1 MPAIQIARLRLQIAK
16 LSEGLTN
23 PPVFLQNLHDLL
35 YFYADRT
42 FRPGQIS
49 NRVSLTP
56 AYQAPAPVLREIEET
71 ISAYLAANRQPGL
84 ALLDTLWADNYLEP
98 RLLAVRA
105 LGKLPP
111 DPLDMVIDRIRAWA
125 QPGEEKQILEAIL
138 NDGTVRLRQ
147 MAPQVLL
154 DMIGEW
160 LQNSQ
165 IAFQS
170 IGLQALLSL
179 LRDPQF
185 ENLPAV
191 FRLFSPL
198 LETSQSNLQPILLE
212 IIHASRDR
220 SPAETLHLLRQV
232 LITSRSPN
240 TRRLARRAMTYFTPA
255 EQSSLREILYS
266 VTPEQSQ

>member
-16 LSEGLTN
+16 LGESLSN

-42 FRPGQIS
+42 FRPGQTS

-71 ISAYLAANRQPGL
+71 INTYLAANRQQGL

-111 DPLDMVIDRIRAWA
+111 DSLNSVIERIRAWA

-138 NDGTVRLRQ
+138 NDGTARLRQ
-147 MAPQVLL
+147 AAPQVLL
-154 DMIGEW
+154 DLIGEW
-160 LQNSQ
+160 LQSSQ
-165 IAFQS
+165 TTSQM

-179 LRDPQF
+179 LRDPLF

-191 FRLFSPL
+191 FRLLSPM
-198 LETSQSNLQPILLE
+198 LETAQSNLQPILLE
-212 IIHASRDR
+212 IIRTSRER
-220 SPAETLHLLRQV
+220 SPAETIHLLRQV
-232 LITSRSPN
+232 LTTSRSPN
-240 TRRLARRAMTYFTPA
+240 TRRLARRAMNHFTPP
-255 EQSSLREILYS
+255 EQNSLREILYS